1 MKQLIT
7 TLVCLCTVWAAA
19 ESPLV
24 PVKMTVN
31 QDDAAFFKLFC
42 GKLAG
47 TAPEKV
53 DPKLSFDREEKKD
66 GYTFFTISYNVDEGE
81 RVSAYLLVPD
91 HEKGKKLPLVCCLH
105 PTTRIG
111 KDMLVNRHDAPPVNA
126 AESRKWEN
134 RAYANELVK
143 RGFVC
148 FVPDRGGYG
157 ERSPLPDEKDPFRTM
172 AAYQKELKARH
183 PDWEYVRGKVPA
195 DLSRGLDALLALDW
209 IDADNVGAIGH
220 SLGGWD
226 TLHFWG
232 TDPRVKAGVIN
243 SGGNYRID
251 PALWTDPSW
260 RAKFAA
266 GDMQGMESILR
277 SAQGYIMLGAPRPLL
292 FMRGAAEG
300 KGDTADSLLD
310 RATVV
315 NAYYNAL
322 PPSPYQIA
330 GKPQFAVL
338 LHGDGH
344 DFPSFAREAAYRWLE
359 RQLMGKY

>member
-1 MKQLIT
+1 MKLLIAA
-7 TLVCLCTVWAAA
+7 LISLCALWAAA
-19 ESPLV
+19 APEKP
-24 PVKMTVN
+24 KMPTSAEN
-31 QDDAAFFKLFC
+31 AAFFKLFY

-53 DPKLSFDREEKKD
+53 DPKLSFEREEKME
-66 GYTFFTISYNVDEGE
+66 GYTFFTVSYNVDEAE

-91 HEKGKKLPLVCCLH
+91 HEKGKKLPLVFCLH

-111 KDMLVNRHDAPPVNA
+111 KDMLVGRHDAPPAND
-126 AESRKWEN
+126 AERRKREN

-157 ERSPLPDEKDPFRTM
+157 ERSALKEEKDPFKTM
-172 AAYQKELKARH
+172 AAYQKEFTARH
-183 PDWEYVRGKVPA
+183 PDWEYTRGKVPA
-195 DLSRGLDALLALDW
+195 DLSRGLEALLTLDW

-226 TLHFWG
+226 TLHLWG
-232 TDPRVKAGVIN
+232 TDPRIKAGVIN

-251 PALWTDPSW
+251 PALWIDPSW
-260 RAKFAA
+260 REKFAA
-266 GDMQGMESILR
+266 GDTLGMESILN
-277 SAQGYIMLGAPRPLL
+277 SAQVFIMLGAPRPLL
-292 FMRGAAEG
+292 FMRGTAEG
-300 KGDTADSLLD
+300 KGDAAGSMLDS
-310 RATVV
+310 AAVV
-315 NAYYNAL
+315 NAYYKAL
-322 PPSPYQIA
+322 PPNSFEIA
-330 GKPQFAVL
+330 GKHQFSVL

-359 RQLMGKY
+359 RQLMAKY